1 MEEMLIAENKA
12 VSIFILSHIWR
23 IDTILMLHKNK
34 SPITETSNKTLF
46 VIDKLQM
53 SWRYANIRNFF
64 DKTISSCYLP

>member
-34 SPITETSNKTLF
+34 SLIAKTSNKTLF
-46 VIDKLQM
+46 VIDKLLQM
-53 SWRYANIRNFF
+53 S
-64 DKTISSCYLP
+64 